1 MLNYELWFI
10 LLDITNKEK
19 INLIDKY
26 ENEENIYNN
35 FENILKENKKLQ
47 KKLGNFEKNDLIY
60 QIISLN
66 NTLNQKDIGYIT
78 YSNPLY
84 KERLKLFSP
93 ASYYLF

>member
-47 KKLGNFEKNDLIY
+47 KKLRNFEKI
-60 QIISLN
+60 
-66 NTLNQKDIGYIT
+66 
-78 YSNPLY
+78 
-84 KERLKLFSP
+84 
-93 ASYYLF
+93 

>member
-35 FENILKENKKLQ
+35 FENILKAS
-47 KKLGNFEKNDLIY
+47 
-60 QIISLN
+60 II
-66 NTLNQKDIGYIT
+66 
-78 YSNPLY
+78 
-84 KERLKLFSP
+84 
-93 ASYYLF
+93 